1 MSAPYSGGSTRHMHI
16 LHVPQARC
24 CDACG
29 AQARAVPR
37 ALQKQRMARYSSLH
51 GIQAVKYHREL
62 KAQEMRKLAA
72 AYCRQILGLNDLDDY
87 RDEV

>member
-1 MSAPYSGGSTRHMHI
+1 
-16 LHVPQARC
+16 
-24 CDACG
+24 
-29 AQARAVPR
+29 
-37 ALQKQRMARYSSLH
+37 MARYSSLH